1 MRVVRSGATV
11 APSLRRGAAEA
22 KRGWATRRGEV
33 DWASAMGGGV
43 MRWRLAL
50 IAFFCVMGES
60 GSTSE
65 LEDARCGD
73 TTSARPGMTMV
84 RPM

>member
-1 MRVVRSGATV
+1 MSAESGAMATE
-11 APSLRRGAAEA
+11 AAEMGGLVVA
-22 KRGWATRRGEV
+22 ESHE
-33 DWASAMGGGV
+33 ASARVGGL
-43 MRWRLAL
+43 MKWRLAQS
-50 IAFFCVMGES
+50 ACFCVMCES

-65 LEDARCGD
+65 LEDAKCGD